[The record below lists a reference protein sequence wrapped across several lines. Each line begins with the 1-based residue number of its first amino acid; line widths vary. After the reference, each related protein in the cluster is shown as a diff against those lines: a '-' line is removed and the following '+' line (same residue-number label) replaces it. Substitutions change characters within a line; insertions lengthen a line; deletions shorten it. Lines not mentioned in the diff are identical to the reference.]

1 MTDQEKKFA
10 DEYIFRYFN
19 SEERSG
25 RTIAVEVAKYAGYS
39 IPDDNVVKADLLAQ
53 AIYNKA
59 EIKTYIED
67 QIQDFKSKLHPS
79 QRRILW
85 TAIAAMTVGDPDE
98 WDHHGLIQSN
108 I

>member
-10 DEYIFRYFN
+10 DEYVFRYFN

-25 RTIAVEVAKYAGYS
+25 WNIAIESATFAGYTLPES
-39 IPDDNVVKADLLAQ
+39 KPKAELIVKAL
-53 AIYNKA
+53 YNKD
-59 EIKTYIED
+59 EVKNYIEG
-67 QIQDFKSKLHPS
+67 QILAYKARLHPS
-79 QRRILW
+79 QRRTLW
-85 TAIAAMTVGDPDE
+85 AAIAAMTVGDPDG